1 MPTKSN
7 TLFNLWHLSDT
18 GPKSTIRF
26 LIYLRLLVTA
36 LTLIAIVCWE
46 YSMQTVNHWRIF
58 TLLFITVFTWT
69 TFVLAKP
76 ALQTTRN
83 AQTREIVVDLIW
95 TSIVVI
101 LAGGTSNPFIYYF
114 LVLIALAAM
123 LLSRPQAWAVCSIS
137 ILIYSVLLA
146 LDVSVHFQHMDAGFR
161 LHLIGMWL
169 NYLASALI
177 ICFFVSS
184 LVNALRKQNLQIQHI
199 REKNMKD
206 EQLIGLATV
215 SASAVHNLATPLST
229 LRMLI
234 DEFNPQ
240 TTQTHELNDD
250 IDLMKKQISRCQHTI
265 EQLSVL
271 AQKNDE
277 VEWRNSLTLI
287 DEIREHYA
295 LNMQKKTPLIKNNI
309 SEPVHIEIN
318 DLFDYAV
325 INLINN
331 AIEAAISDVLIQ
343 FTSAKNMLII
353 SIKNYCDTANKII
366 LEKWGN
372 PLQSQK
378 KLGLGIGSFLAN
390 STIERLSG
398 TVEIDIHDTQE
409 HKESIC
415 VCVTIKIPCKSL
427 DKKVKS

>member
-1 MPTKSN
+1 
-7 TLFNLWHLSDT
+7 
-18 GPKSTIRF
+18 
-26 LIYLRLLVTA
+26 
-36 LTLIAIVCWE
+36 
-46 YSMQTVNHWRIF
+46 MQTVHYLSIF
-58 TLLFITVFTWT
+58 TFLFIAVCIWT
-69 TFVLAKP
+69 ALVLIQP
-76 ALQTTRN
+76 LLQTTRN
-83 AQTREIVVDLIW
+83 AQTREISVDLLW

-123 LLSRPQAWAVCSIS
+123 LLSRPQAWTICCIS

-146 LDVSVHFQHMDAGFR
+146 LDVSAHFQHMDAGFR

-184 LVNALRKQNLQIQHI
+184 LVSALRKQNLQIQHI

-240 TTQTHELNDD
+240 STQIHELNDD
-250 IDLMKKQISRCQHTI
+250 IDLMKQQISRCQYTI

-277 VEWRNSLTLI
+277 VEWRNSLTFI
-287 DEIREHYA
+287 EEIRAHYA
-295 LNMQKKTPLIKNNI
+295 LNTPEKIPTIENNI
-309 SEPVHIEIN
+309 SVPVRIEIN

-331 AIEAAISDVLIQ
+331 AMEAAINDVLIQ
-343 FTSAKNMLII
+343 FTSANDMLMI
-353 SIKNYCDTANKII
+353 SIQNHCDTANKSI
-366 LEKWGN
+366 LEKWGK

-398 TVEIDIHDTQE
+398 TVEIEIHEAKE
-409 HKESIC
+409 HNESIY
-415 VCVTIKIPCKSL
+415 VCVTIKIPCKSF
-427 DKKVKS
+427 DKKTEY

>member
-7 TLFNLWHLSDT
+7 TLFNLWQLSDT

-26 LIYLRLLVTA
+26 LIYLRLLVTV

-46 YSMQTVNHWRIF
+46 YSMQAVNYWRIF

-69 TFVLAKP
+69 IFVLAKP
-76 ALQTTRN
+76 TLQTTRN

-206 EQLIGLATV
+206 E
-215 SASAVHNLATPLST
+215 
-229 LRMLI
+229 
-234 DEFNPQ
+234 
-240 TTQTHELNDD
+240 
-250 IDLMKKQISRCQHTI
+250 
-265 EQLSVL
+265 
-271 AQKNDE
+271 
-277 VEWRNSLTLI
+277 
-287 DEIREHYA
+287 
-295 LNMQKKTPLIKNNI
+295 
-309 SEPVHIEIN
+309 
-318 DLFDYAV
+318 
-325 INLINN
+325 
-331 AIEAAISDVLIQ
+331 
-343 FTSAKNMLII
+343 
-353 SIKNYCDTANKII
+353 
-366 LEKWGN
+366 
-372 PLQSQK
+372 
-378 KLGLGIGSFLAN
+378 
-390 STIERLSG
+390 
-398 TVEIDIHDTQE
+398 
-409 HKESIC
+409 
-415 VCVTIKIPCKSL
+415 
-427 DKKVKS
+427 

>member
-1 MPTKSN
+1 M
-7 TLFNLWHLSDT
+7 
-18 GPKSTIRF
+18 
-26 LIYLRLLVTA
+26 
-36 LTLIAIVCWE
+36 
-46 YSMQTVNHWRIF
+46 
-58 TLLFITVFTWT
+58 TVFTWT
-69 TFVLAKP
+69 TLVLVKP
-76 ALQTTRN
+76 TLQTTPN
-83 AQTREIVVDLIW
+83 AQTREITVDLIW
-95 TSIVVI
+95 TSIAVI
-101 LAGGTSNPFIYYF
+101 LAGGTFNPFIYYF
-114 LVLIALAAM
+114 LVLIALGAM
-123 LLSRPQAWAVCSIS
+123 LLSRPQAWTVCSIS
-137 ILIYSVLLA
+137 ILIYSILLA
-146 LDVSVHFQHMDAGFR
+146 LDVSAHFQHMDAGFR

-184 LVNALRKQNLQIQHI
+184 LVGALRTQNLQIQHI

-215 SASAVHNLATPLST
+215 SASTVHNLATPLST

-240 TTQTHELNDD
+240 STYVHELNDD
-250 IDLMKKQISRCQHTI
+250 LDLMKQQISRCQDTI

-277 VEWRNSLTLI
+277 VEWRSSLTLI
-287 DEIREHYA
+287 EEIREHYA
-295 LNMQKKTPLIKNNI
+295 LNTPQKIPIIENNI
-309 SEPVHIEIN
+309 STPVHIEIN

-331 AIEAAISDVLIQ
+331 ATEAAINDVLIQ
-343 FTSAKNMLII
+343 FITVNEMLII
-353 SIKNYCDTANKII
+353 TIQNHCDSANKSI

-378 KLGLGIGSFLAN
+378 TLGLGIGSFLAN

-398 TVEIDIHDTQE
+398 TVELEISDEQAHT
-409 HKESIC
+409 ESIC
-415 VCVTIKIPCKSL
+415 VCVMIKIPCKPI
-427 DKKVKS
+427 DKKVENRA

>member
-1 MPTKSN
+1 MLTKSS
-7 TLFNLWHLSDT
+7 TPFNLWQLSDT

-26 LIYLRLLVTA
+26 LMYLRLLVVA
-36 LTLIAIVCWE
+36 LTFITITFWKYAI
-46 YSMQTVNHWRIF
+46 QTVDHWGIF
-58 TLLFITVFTWT
+58 ALLFMAVFLWT
-69 TFVLAKP
+69 TLVLIKP
-76 ALQTTRN
+76 ILQTTRN
-83 AQTREIVVDLIW
+83 AQTREIAIDLIW
-95 TSIVVI
+95 ASIVVI
-101 LAGGTSNPFIYYF
+101 LSGGASNPFIYYF

-123 LLSRPQAWAVCSIS
+123 LLSRPQAWSVCSIS
-137 ILIYSVLLA
+137 ILIYSLLLA
-146 LDVSVHFQHMDAGFR
+146 LDVSVHFQHMDAGFQ

-184 LVNALRKQNLQIQHI
+184 LVDALRKQNLHIQHI

-234 DEFNPQ
+234 DEFNLQ
-240 TTQTHELNDD
+240 NTKIYELNDD
-250 IDLMKKQISRCQHTI
+250 LDLMKQQISRCQHTI
-265 EQLSVL
+265 NQLSVL

-277 VEWRNSLTLI
+277 VELRNSLTFI
-287 DEIREHYA
+287 EDIHNHYA
-295 LNMQKKTPLIKNNI
+295 LNIPEKIPIIKNNI
-309 SEPVHIEIN
+309 PTPVHIEIN

-331 AIEAAISDVLIQ
+331 AIEAAISDVCIQ
-343 FTSAKNMLII
+343 FNTVDNMLVIT
-353 SIKNYCDTANKII
+353 IKNHCSIVNQTI
-366 LEKWGN
+366 LKQWGK

-378 KLGLGIGSFLAN
+378 SLGLGIGSFLAN

-398 TVEIDIHDTQE
+398 TVEMKIDDIQE
-409 HKESIC
+409 HKKSIY
-415 VCVTIKIPCKSL
+415 VGVTIKIPCKSF
-427 DKKVKS
+427 DKKVEC